1 VTIILPQQIGEVAA
15 DAMNSLLM
23 VHPQRCSQMLVTA
36 GAVPALIHAVNVS
49 PAPAVQ
55 AASTSSLQNLASVS
69 DAIRSDIIVAGGV
82 RPLVKMLRRA
92 DITPVVA
99 AAACGA
105 LQNLAILPE
114 SEEAIVEGGGIPV
127 LLQHCSKGIGAEYD
141 DRDQPVVEAAALAI
155 MNLAAGSE
163 GTRKAISAH
172 DGIPVL
178 AALLQ
183 LHKRHNPKTG
193 VLEMPTPSL
202 RLVYAAGAALR
213 GIALLPEMQGPL
225 RSTGVVRHVGLL
237 LERLLKEN
245 QWIPAILGGLQADAL
260 ESLLGLLRNMAL
272 LDTGT
277 STRMLCAEAHIGTL
291 VGKMMVRLIPKEAPP
306 PPPPDAPVQ
315 KTSPQVTNASA
326 MLVLEGIAAAR
337 NLSAAIL
344 ELQEQLGGTGFVE
357 SLVALLNHSPS
368 TPWVSTQHCVE
379 ALHCLANLSEFSEA
393 NRTRAVA
400 ATCLR
405 QVMTFAGN
413 SSSMHVSGAA
423 CLALQSLAQ
432 SPEARLKL
440 LERDGL
446 KLLYSLLDH
455 ALTPESIAGASGAI
469 VHLGRAAK
477 VQLHKFVQL
486 GGAKLITRVGG
497 ECSSNAALQQLL
509 NLVYLM
515 AVNSELKIKLIEDG
529 VMRVTLNLLSKKG
542 ALPEPLL
549 ELCSAII
556 ASVAKDRHAR
566 SHMLKMG
573 AVAVLEDANE
583 TFTKHNDKIK
593 ADTRRAINSLTS
605 IE

>member
-1 VTIILPQQIGEVAA
+1 
-15 DAMNSLLM
+15 MNSLLL
-23 VHPQRCSQMLVTA
+23 VHPQRCSKMLVTA

-69 DAIRSDIIVAGGV
+69 DAVRSDIIVAGGV
-82 RPLVKMLRRA
+82 RPLVKILRRS

-114 SEEAIVEGGGIPV
+114 SEQAIVECGGIPV
-127 LLQHCSKGIGAEYD
+127 LLQHCSKGIRAEYD
-141 DRDQPVVEAAALAI
+141 ERDQPVVEAAALAI
-155 MNLAAGSE
+155 MNLAAGGE
-163 GTRKAISAH
+163 ETCKAISAH

-183 LHKRHNPKTG
+183 LHRRHNPKTG
-193 VLEMPTPSL
+193 VLEMPTPPL
-202 RLVYAAGAALR
+202 RLMYAAGSALR
-213 GIALLPEMQGPL
+213 GISLLPEMQGPL
-225 RSTGVVRHVGLL
+225 RSTGVVGHVGLL

-245 QWIPAILGGLQADAL
+245 QWIPAILEGPQADAL

-272 LDTGT
+272 LDTGI
-277 STRMLCAEAHIGTL
+277 SARMLCAEAHIGAL
-291 VGKMMVRLIPKEAPP
+291 VGKMLVRLIPKEVPQA
-306 PPPPDAPVQ
+306 PPPDAAVQ
-315 KTSPQVTNASA
+315 TKAAQVTSASA
-326 MLVLEGIAAAR
+326 VLVLEGIAAAR
-337 NLSAAIL
+337 NLSAGIL
-344 ELQEQLGGTGFVE
+344 ELQEQLGSTGFVE
-357 SLVALLNHSPS
+357 SLVVLLNNSPS
-368 TPWVSTQHCVE
+368 APWVSTQHCVE
-379 ALHCLANLSEFSEA
+379 GLHCLANLADLSEA

-400 ATCLR
+400 AACLR
-405 QVMTFAGN
+405 QVLTFAGN
-413 SSSMHVSGAA
+413 SSSVLVSGAA
-423 CLALQSLAQ
+423 CLAVQSLAQ
-432 SPEARLKL
+432 SPEARLKIV
-440 LERDGL
+440 ERDGL
-446 KLLYSLLDH
+446 KLLYSLLDR
-455 ALTPESIAGASGAI
+455 ALTPDAIAGASGAI

-486 GGAKLITRVGG
+486 GGAKLITRIGSD
-497 ECSSNAALQQLL
+497 CNNNAALHQLL

-515 AVNSELKIKLIEDG
+515 AISSELKIKLIEDG
-529 VMRVTLNLLSKKG
+529 VLRVTLNLLSKKG

-549 ELCSAII
+549 ELCSAIV

-583 TFTKHNDKIK
+583 TYAKHNEKIK